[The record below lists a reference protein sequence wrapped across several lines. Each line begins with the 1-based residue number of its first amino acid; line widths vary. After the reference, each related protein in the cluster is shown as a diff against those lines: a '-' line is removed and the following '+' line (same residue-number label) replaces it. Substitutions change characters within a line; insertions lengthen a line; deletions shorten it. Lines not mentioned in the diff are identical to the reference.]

1 MSEQGPL
8 KGIDVENLT
17 FVDEP
22 VPELPPP
29 GADVMVVNSS
39 RIPVELD
46 QWIKRTADHRGVK
59 ESVIVRELLEL
70 GRSAYEGADRAVT
83 LTGSVK
89 QDQDSRLAHSRH
101 VVARWVSLAI
111 LSPPGQRF
119 HDHHGLREPPHRRTT
134 LRDRMTI
141 ARVANEFRVTSPA
154 AGSSGGTVPR

>member
-1 MSEQGPL
+1 MSEQDPL
-8 KGIDVENLT
+8 RGIDVENLT

-83 LTGSVK
+83 LAEVMAA
-89 QDQDSRLAHSRH
+89 LAS
-101 VVARWVSLAI
+101 I
-111 LSPPGQRF
+111 
-119 HDHHGLREPPHRRTT
+119 RT
-134 LRDRMTI
+134 RDT
-141 ARVANEFRVTSPA
+141 A
-154 AGSSGGTVPR
+154 